1 MSGIVWP
8 RVFGRKWLGSI
19 SGVGMSSMVIGSGIG
34 PLLFG
39 AFFATT
45 GNYLSVLWLC
55 SIIPALLF
63 FGCAWAD
70 NPQSKIKSTNSD

>member
-1 MSGIVWP
+1 
-8 RVFGRKWLGSI
+8 
-19 SGVGMSSMVIGSGIG
+19 MVIGSGIG